1 MGTSSSGRGPKNAA
15 PLVPPWADADGG
27 GPGVAP
33 ADNRFTAFRINLGHF
48 VSKGEHGSLRRALGH
63 YARTATGG
71 AAVGPR
77 RFGAMVQAGG
87 ALFAALKDL
96 REGGTGAGAEAGGV
110 DLSSLRGVD
119 TKVAIQ
125 ELVRALTPP
134 NGDAEKIQVAMQEA
148 LSQSLE
154 GMTDFDP
161 SQISDETLVTMM
173 IAYLGDCIFKQI
185 TLDSD
190 RAFQKA
196 DTLEKAVEAERGL
209 LQLINA
215 TVDKHMRPLFSSGL
229 RTLTRSSVEEIQR
242 RAVADVWAEWETY
255 E

>member
-15 PLVPPWADADGG
+15 PLVPPWADTDGG
-27 GPGVAP
+27 GPGAAP

-48 VSKGEHGSLRRALGH
+48 VSRGEHASLRRALGH
-63 YARTATGG
+63 YARSSTGG
-71 AAVGPR
+71 AAVGSR
-77 RFGAMVQAGG
+77 RFGAMIRAGG
-87 ALFAALKDL
+87 ALFSALQDL
-96 REGGTGAGAEAGGV
+96 REGGTGTAAVGV
-110 DLSSLRGVD
+110 DFSALRGID

-161 SQISDETLVTMM
+161 TQISDETLVKMM
-173 IAYLGDCIFKQI
+173 VAYIGDCVFKQI

-196 DTLEKAVEAERGL
+196 DTLEKAVDAEGGL
-209 LQLINA
+209 VLLINS

-229 RTLTRSSVEEIQR
+229 QTLSRSAVEEIQR
-242 RAVADVWAEWETY
+242 RALADVWVEWEAY
-255 E
+255 DD